1 MTNNNDKEYP
11 MDDHRFEEI
20 AKAYGHVE
28 ATLGQDGY
36 QSLVNASLS
45 QSDLNRAKA
54 GVLRIFGL
62 SIFLATIPVIVW
74 LWKWAL

>member
-1 MTNNNDKEYP
+1 MDK
-11 MDDHRFEEI
+11 DDRFEEI

-36 QSLVNASLS
+36 QSLVNASLA

-54 GVLRIFGL
+54 SVLRIIGL
-62 SIFLATIPVIVW
+62 SIFLTTIPVLVW

>member
-1 MTNNNDKEYP
+1 MTNNNEENE

-28 ATLGQDGY
+28 ATLGQEGY
-36 QSLVNASLS
+36 QSLVHASLS
-45 QSDLNRAKA
+45 QSDLNKAKA
-54 GVLRIFGL
+54 GLIRILGL
-62 SIFLATIPVIVW
+62 SVFLMSIPVLVW

>member
-1 MTNNNDKEYP
+1 
-11 MDDHRFEEI
+11 MDDHRFEDI

-28 ATLGQDGY
+28 ATLGQEGY

-45 QSDLNRAKA
+45 RSDLDRAKA
-54 GVLRIFGL
+54 GLIRIFGL
-62 SIFLATIPVIVW
+62 STFLITIPVLVW